1 MIKLNEAGIICM
13 LIFGLIGCD
22 QGRRMIHPVIQESS
36 PTLEEPPVEFPTVQ
50 EVEFAVD
57 DVTHTTG
64 AFTTEKAA
72 FESTQFQEFLEYAR
86 EYNAEWCGQ
95 IEKPFGDVRVD
106 ELKTFQFTNELAA
119 AEFLSQAPQ
128 RYPNYIKN
136 RENPLWSLIPATD
149 KRPWWSI
156 TLSARC
162 E

>member
-13 LIFGLIGCD
+13 LIFALIGCD
-22 QGRRMIHPVIQESS
+22 QGRKMMQPVIQESS
-36 PTLEEPPVEFPTVQ
+36 VQPEEPIDLPPVQ
-50 EVEFAVD
+50 EVEFEID
-57 DVTHTTG
+57 DVTHTIG
-64 AFTTEKAA
+64 VFTTSEAA
-72 FESTQFQEFLEYAR
+72 LESDQFQDFLEYAR

-95 IEKPFGDVRVD
+95 IEKPFGDVSLD
-106 ELKTFQFTNELAA
+106 ELKIFEFTNELAA

-128 RYPNYIKN
+128 RYPNDIKN
-136 RENPLWSLIPATD
+136 RENPLRSLIPATD